1 MNQRRLK
8 MNKKQEEITNKMI
21 NRYFR
26 NMQLEMKRYA
36 QEISLSIFKLREQD
50 FVKEINNL
58 QKQLVKSSVSYEV
71 LEQLKNKYA
80 VKPKNE

>member
-1 MNQRRLK
+1 